1 MKCIRNTETGKIE
14 RVNDVRAMRLVI
26 GGPWTYEKKSAWKA
40 QQRAGAESEST
51 DE

>member
-14 RVNDVRAMRLVI
+14 RVNDVKAMRLVI
-26 GGPWTYEKKSAWKA
+26 GGPWSYEKKSAWKA
-40 QQRAGAESEST
+40 QRAGAENEQT